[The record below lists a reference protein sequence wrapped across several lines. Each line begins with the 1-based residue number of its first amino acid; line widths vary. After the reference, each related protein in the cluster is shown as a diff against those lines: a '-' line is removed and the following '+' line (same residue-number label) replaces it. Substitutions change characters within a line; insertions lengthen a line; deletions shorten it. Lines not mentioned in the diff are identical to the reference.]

1 MVERILLKDH
11 FWWISILG
19 LNVLISF
26 IIVST
31 YIPIRLNSVL
41 ANIIQE
47 TSEIINARL
56 EETEATEISISAARE
71 KYRTVATRGA
81 VLYFAVAQLADI
93 DPMYQFS
100 LKYFNQA
107 SLKEVFLG

>member
-1 MVERILLKDH
+1 MQ
-11 FWWISILG
+11 
-19 LNVLISF
+19 
-26 IIVST
+26 
-31 YIPIRLNSVL
+31 
-41 ANIIQE
+41 QE

-71 KYRTVATRGA
+71 KYRSVATRGA

-100 LKYFNQA
+100 LKYFNQVNVKWKRDLFTTVGDLRC
-107 SLKEVFLG
+107 S

>member
-1 MVERILLKDH
+1 MLSSKHIILALI
-11 FWWISILG
+11 FYN
-19 LNVLISF
+19 LN
-26 IIVST
+26 
-31 YIPIRLNSVL
+31 
-41 ANIIQE
+41 QE

-56 EETEATEISISAARE
+56 EETEATEINISAARE

-100 LKYFNQA
+100 LKYFNQVRA
-107 SLKEVFLG
+107 CTM

>member
-1 MVERILLKDH
+1 M
-11 FWWISILG
+11 
-19 LNVLISF
+19 
-26 IIVST
+26 
-31 YIPIRLNSVL
+31 
-41 ANIIQE
+41 QE

-56 EETEATEISISAARE
+56 EETEATEISISLARE

-100 LKYFNQA
+100 LKYFNQVRHNGF
-107 SLKEVFLG
+107 SHRHIVFLTN

>member
-1 MVERILLKDH
+1 MQSFFNVHQCLK
-11 FWWISILG
+11 
-19 LNVLISF
+19 
-26 IIVST
+26 
-31 YIPIRLNSVL
+31 
-41 ANIIQE
+41 E

-71 KYRTVATRGA
+71 KYRTAATRGA

-100 LKYFNQA
+100 LKYFNQVRTDVGSNMDDYA
-107 SLKEVFLG
+107 NKGQGSTG

>member
-1 MVERILLKDH
+1 MQ
-11 FWWISILG
+11 
-19 LNVLISF
+19 
-26 IIVST
+26 
-31 YIPIRLNSVL
+31 
-41 ANIIQE
+41 QE

-71 KYRTVATRGA
+71 KYRSVATRGA

-100 LKYFNQA
+100 LKYFNQVNVKWKRD
-107 SLKEVFLG
+107 SFTTVGDLRCF

>member
-1 MVERILLKDH
+1 MIV
-11 FWWISILG
+11 FF
-19 LNVLISF
+19 LIF
-26 IIVST
+26 
-31 YIPIRLNSVL
+31 
-41 ANIIQE
+41 QE

-56 EETEATEISISAARE
+56 EETEATEIRISAARE

-100 LKYFNQA
+100 LKYFNQ
-107 SLKEVFLG
+107 V